1 MFHIIVLVSECGPG
15 GSAGVGRADGEAWGG
30 WAAEAVPG
38 GAGRPRSSGSGAT
51 DPSTRHLLKCR
62 RHHDGAANRAWF
74 AARLWGYFAIEP
86 FFLAGESSWP
96 ASIGAVALRTSS
108 AKFRWLASSCPAK
121 S

>member
-1 MFHIIVLVSECGPG
+1 MFHVIVLVSECGSG
-15 GSAGVGRADGEAWGG
+15 GVGRAGGEAWGRG
-30 WAAEAVPG
+30 RGG
-38 GAGRPRSSGSGAT
+38 GAACPPPPTALVLDGRGPAG
-51 DPSTRHLLKCR
+51 
-62 RHHDGAANRAWF
+62 GAAGVAWS

-108 AKFRWLASSCPAK
+108 ATFRWLASSCPAK